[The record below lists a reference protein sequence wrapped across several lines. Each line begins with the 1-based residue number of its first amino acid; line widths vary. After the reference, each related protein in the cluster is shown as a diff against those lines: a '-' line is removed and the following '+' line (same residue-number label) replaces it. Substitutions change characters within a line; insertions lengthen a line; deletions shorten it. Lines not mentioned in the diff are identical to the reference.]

1 MNIKTKLETDLKDAM
16 RSNDDLRKRTL
27 RMALAAIRMAEVE
40 KGKATDENAVLVVL
54 QKEVKTRNESI
65 SDAQRANRPDLV
77 AANQAEIS
85 VLEAYLP
92 EAFTPEELEE
102 LVRQTIAEVEATDV
116 RQTGLVMKTLMPK
129 LLGRATG
136 DQVSTVVRKLLD

>member
-1 MNIKTKLETDLKDAM
+1 MNIKTRLETDLKDAM

-65 SDAQRANRPDLV
+65 SDAQRANRPDMV

-102 LVRQTIAEVEATDV
+102 LVRQTIAEVGATDV

-136 DQVSTVVRKLLD
+136 DQVSTVARRLLD